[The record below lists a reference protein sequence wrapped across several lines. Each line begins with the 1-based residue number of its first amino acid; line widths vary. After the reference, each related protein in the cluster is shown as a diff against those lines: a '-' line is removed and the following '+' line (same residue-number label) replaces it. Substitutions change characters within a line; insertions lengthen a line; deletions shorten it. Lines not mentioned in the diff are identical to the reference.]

1 MYRCCGA
8 GWNNGGC
15 SACPSLKLRARDA
28 NAPFAA
34 AGSRRSCQRCTNA
47 HPPPPACRDPRLNTP
62 RGSDDLR
69 TSIPGFP
76 GSRQRNAPVPTTTF
90 PKYAASCRDGAS
102 CAPGVILRCRLGI
115 PDVAGVTGKLST
127 LQRADD
133 GISVADAAARRI
145 HQVGTRFSLL
155 MSASLK
161 RCSVSGCS
169 GALIVITSQTR
180 TIVITSQTRTIDSTP
195 GW

>member
-145 HQVGTRFSLL
+145 HQVGTPLQLADECVVKEVLGLR
-155 MSASLK
+155 MQ
-161 RCSVSGCS
+161 RRV
-169 GALIVITSQTR
+169 
-180 TIVITSQTRTIDSTP
+180 
-195 GW
+195 